1 MIGAEIRDGKKKE
14 ILRELCQS
22 GVDRNFFSGCMAGI
36 SVGSGRDHQRFIAG
50 AGKCTYEANAQIVNR
65 ATFFDLA
72 SLTKPL
78 CTTLCILVLIKQG
91 KLKWDTPLVDCLKEL
106 KNDPYKRNIR
116 IEHLLTHS
124 SGLEAYRPYFR
135 FFKSVFTE
143 EDKARLLRY
152 ITYEKKVDEPGINN
166 IYSDLGYILLGEIIE
181 RKTGQRLDH
190 FFTEQIARKLNLE
203 NDLFFIPIN
212 QESANQSIQDCAA
225 TEKCPWRGRV
235 IQGEVH
241 DEHCWL
247 MGGIAGHAGLFGT
260 IDGVLRLCELM
271 LDQWVGKGDSPFLSG
286 QLFKQLFTIPNNKLT
301 WYRGFDRPTPGGS
314 SSGHY
319 FSEKSAGHLGF
330 SGTSFWM
337 DPEKKTVVVLLTN
350 RIHPSRE
357 NINIRS
363 FRPWF
368 HDKIMECF
376 FS

>member
-1 MIGAEIRDGKKKE
+1 MIYAKRSDGKKANL
-14 ILRELCQS
+14 LRYLCQL
-22 GVDRNFFSGCMAGI
+22 GVDKTFFSGCTAGI
-36 SVGSGRDHQRFIAG
+36 SVGSGHDRQRFITG
-50 AGKCTYEANAQIVNR
+50 AGKCSYEANSQIVKK

-91 KLKWDTPLVDCLKEL
+91 KLTWDTLLVDCLKEF

-124 SGLEAYRPYFR
+124 SGLRAYRPYFR
-135 FFKSVFTE
+135 FFKGVFTE
-143 EDKARLLRY
+143 EDKERLLKY
-152 ITYEKKVDEPGINN
+152 INSDKIVYDLGTQNL
-166 IYSDLGYILLGEIIE
+166 YSDLGYILLGEIIE
-181 RKTGQRLDH
+181 RKSGQKLDH
-190 FFTEQIARKLNLE
+190 FFAEQITRKLNLE
-203 NDLFFIPIN
+203 NDLFFVPIN
-212 QESANQSIQDCAA
+212 KESANKFVQDCAA
-225 TEKCPWRGRV
+225 TEKCPWRGRI

-260 IDGVLRLCELM
+260 IEGVLQLCELM
-271 LDQWVGKGDSPFLSG
+271 LDQWVGKGKNPFLPG
-286 QLFKQLFTIPNNKLT
+286 LLFKQLFTTPNNKLN

-314 SSGHY
+314 SSGRY

-337 DPEKKTVVVLLTN
+337 DPENKIVVVLLTN

-357 NINIRS
+357 NIKIRS

-368 HDKIMECF
+368 HDQIMECF
-376 FS
+376 FK